1 MEEENGYNPLDKV
14 NLGKS
19 VVAALLQS
27 EELPLGGVES
37 FPGAG
42 IYALYYSGSFAPY
55 CRLSERNSQGG
66 EYPVYVGK
74 AVPTGGRKG
83 VRRRNAAR
91 TRALWKRLQDHRAS
105 IEAVDSLRL
114 EDFSYRKLVV
124 DDIWIP
130 LGESLVIERFHP
142 LWNIVVEG
150 FGNHNPGSGRFL
162 GKRPLWD
169 ELHPGRSWAEKCGA
183 TKYSR
188 EEILEQ
194 VRLYFER
201 MGAA

>member
-42 IYALYYSGSFAPY
+42 IYVLYYSGSFEPY
-55 CRLSERNSQGG
+55 RRLSERNSQGG

-169 ELHPGRSWAEKCGA
+169 ELHPGRTWAEKCGA

-188 EEILEQ
+188 EEILDQ